1 MVIKWVIN
9 TIAAVNANNR
19 PGEVAAAL
27 TTGIILAFIPAGNL
41 TWFLLLG
48 LTFFFKINF
57 GIQIIVIAVLKPFA
71 FLADPVFDAAGYR
84 ILTLPQLEGV
94 FTSLYNMPVAPLTGF
109 NNTVL
114 TGSVAVMALLAFPLW
129 IMSKKLIA
137 LYREKIRD
145 RFLSSKIVKKLS
157 SLPLVSKGIALYS
170 KAQQLKRF

>member
-1 MVIKWVIN
+1 MVIKWMIN
-9 TIAAVNANNR
+9 SIAAVNANNR
-19 PGEVAAAL
+19 PGEVAAAM

-41 TWFLLLG
+41 TWVFLLG
-48 LTFFFKINF
+48 LTFFLKINF
-57 GIQIIVIAVLKPFA
+57 GLQMIVIAVLKPLA
-71 FLADPVFDAAGYR
+71 FLADPVFDSAGYR
-84 ILTLPQLEGV
+84 ILTLPQLEKF
-94 FTSLYNMPVAPLTGF
+94 FTSLYNMPVVPLTGF

-114 TGSVAVMALLAFPLW
+114 AGSVAIMALLALPLW
-129 IMSKKLIA
+129 IISKKFIA